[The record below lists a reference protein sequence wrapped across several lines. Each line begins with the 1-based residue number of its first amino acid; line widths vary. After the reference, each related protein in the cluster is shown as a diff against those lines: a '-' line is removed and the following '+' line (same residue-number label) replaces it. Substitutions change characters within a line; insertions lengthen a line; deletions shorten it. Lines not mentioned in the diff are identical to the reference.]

1 MEEEGRWRFFS
12 LIATQKTKRGA
23 TANGP
28 PGYGAVLRLAALG
41 TAGARRSGE
50 RSGAGSVLAA
60 ASGCTRLI

>member
-1 MEEEGRWRFFS
+1 MEEEGRWRLFS

-23 TANGP
+23 VVDGP
-28 PGYGAVLRLAALG
+28 LGYGAVLRLAVPG
-41 TAGARRSGE
+41 TVGARRSGE